1 MSQLPRQGLFVGL
14 LTLDLIY
21 HVERLPAPNEKLVA
35 SDYLAVAGGPAANAA
50 IAYRHFNQ
58 SAVLVSVLGHH
69 PLSQHVAAELAAHQ
83 VTLIDLA
90 PSHPEPPP
98 VSSILVTR
106 ATGDR
111 AVVSLNARRH
121 QVSAQ
126 VPAEVMDLLPR
137 CRVVLIDGHQM
148 ALGAAVAQ
156 RAQAQGI
163 PVVVDG
169 GSWKPNFDQVLR
181 WTDCAICSAQF
192 RPPGCATAQESVS
205 YLQRL
210 GVPHVAMTRGSE
222 PILYWRGDRCWK
234 IAVPTIEAVD
244 TLGAG
249 DIFHGVFCHALTSAL
264 NDLKLQETELAS
276 SQAIAAL
283 QQAAQVAALAC
294 TTFGTRQ
301 WMSQYD

>member
-1 MSQLPRQGLFVGL
+1 MGQPSRQGLFVGL

-21 HVERLPAPNEKLVA
+21 SVERLPSPNEKLVA

-50 IAYRHFNQ
+50 IAYRHFSQ
-58 SAVLVSVLGHH
+58 SATLLSVLGRH
-69 PLSQHVAAELAAHQ
+69 PLSQHIAADLEAHG

-90 PSHPEPPP
+90 PSHLEPPP
-98 VSSILVTR
+98 VSSILVTQ

-121 QVSAQ
+121 QAAGGIFEDIAAAVHRSS
-126 VPAEVMDLLPR
+126 
-137 CRVVLIDGHQM
+137 VVLIDGHQM

-156 RAQAQGI
+156 RAAQQGI

-169 GSWKPNFDQVLR
+169 GSWKLNFDQVLR
-181 WTDCAICSAQF
+181 HADYAVCSAQF
-192 RPPGCATAQESVS
+192 SPPGCATFRDTVG

-210 GVPHVAMTRGSE
+210 GVPHVAITRGSD
-222 PILYWRGDRCWK
+222 PIVYCHGDRCQE
-234 IAVPTIEAVD
+234 IAVPVVQAVD

-249 DIFHGVFCHALTSAL
+249 DIFHGVFCHALSPDQDGAP
-264 NDLKLQETELAS
+264 AS
-276 SQAIAAL
+276 VTAAL
-283 QQAAQVAALAC
+283 QQAAQAAAIAC

-301 WMSQYD
+301 WMNPD